1 MEKKFKELPRFWRK
15 FITILIFVTV
25 FLTVGVIGYIWIS
38 VGSLISVMF

>member
-15 FITILIFVTV
+15 FIAILIFVTV
-25 FLTVGVIGYIWIS
+25 FLTVGVISYIWIS